1 MTAAP
6 SRASRTRGIA
16 AKRRQATP
24 AVAPVYASA
33 FSYHPDVR
41 AGLPRAFRRSKST
54 TCAKGD
60 RK

>member
-6 SRASRTRGIA
+6 SGASRTRGIA

-24 AVAPVYASA
+24 AVAPVYASV
-33 FSYHPDVR
+33 FNYRPDVR
-41 AGLPRAFRRSKST
+41 AGLPRAFRCPKRT
-54 TCAKGD
+54 TYAKGD

>member
-6 SRASRTRGIA
+6 SRTSRTLGIA

-24 AVAPVYASA
+24 AVAPVDASA
-33 FSYHPDVR
+33 FSYHHDVR
-41 AGLPRAFRRSKST
+41 AGLARAFRRPEST